1 MRKIK
6 ILKVNATTGGIPGSI
21 EVANDYTQIFQGK
34 FYRNPLTGE
43 VLPSYTAPAPAGYTL
58 IKATTFDIVENAKY
72 GGRYTVYTPV
82 SASDRTSSSLQAG
95 LTQINVNETVPS
107 LGANDPATLISDGY
121 ITNISTYLLYTGTG
135 TIVVPPA
142 VNITT
147 YPIELMGR
155 DSSGWGEAFTQNF
168 VNLARNF
175 ANPTAPGSPFVG
187 QTWYDTD
194 DEQVRVWNGTSWE
207 LVNKASFGVTFRHTQ
222 GTAATTWTVNH
233 GLALAAPYI
242 AFCQFYVDRGDGP
255 QIIIPS
261 DVEFVT
267 GNQLRVTFSN
277 PEIGYVLVRQ

>member
-6 ILKVNATTGGIPGSI
+6 ILKVNATSGGVPGSV
-21 EVANDYTQIFQGK
+21 EVGGDYTAVFQGK
-34 FYRNPLTGE
+34 FYRNPLTGQ
-43 VLPSYTAPAPAGYTL
+43 VAPFYTEPAPAGYTV
-58 IKATTFDIVENAKY
+58 IRATTFDIVENTKY
-72 GGRYTVYTPV
+72 GGRYTVYT
-82 SASDRTSSSLQAG
+82 SASANDRASSTFGSAK
-95 LTQINVNETVPS
+95 TTVNVNE
-107 LGANDPATLISDGY
+107 AIPALATGDASTLSSDGY
-121 ITNISTYLLYTGTG
+121 VTNISTYLIYTGTE
-135 TIVVPPA
+135 TVIVPPT

-175 ANPTAPGSPFVG
+175 ANPTSPQNPFVG
-187 QTWYDTD
+187 QSWYDTD
-194 DEQVRVWNGTSWE
+194 DGQMRVWNGSSWG
-207 LVNKASFGVTFRHTQ
+207 LLNQASFGVTYRHTQ
-222 GTAATTWTVNH
+222 GSPANVWVINH
-233 GLALAAPYI
+233 FLGLPAPYI

-261 DVEFVT
+261 DVEFTT